1 MSTIGNKIT
10 SGLEKIGVVRQFKE
24 PPVKTVTDPADTYD
38 TFKGV
43 NLGIIKAGKFQ
54 DADAKES
61 VEKILDKT
69 GAAQLKKAVEQT
81 GQFKKVE
88 VDPNADKK
96 TKTAESE
103 SFKGVV
109 FFNRW
114 KMGTFRT
121 QKKTEVSTQFNVHA
135 KIPIAG
141 GEADMNSKMSQVQP
155 TTMES
160 RTWFSMFQR

>member
-10 SGLEKIGVVRQFKE
+10 TGLEKIGVVRQFKE
-24 PPVKTVTDPADTYD
+24 PPVKTTGDPSDTYD

-69 GAAQLKKAVEQT
+69 GAAQLKKLVEQT
-81 GQFKKVE
+81 GKFKKVE
-88 VDPNADKK
+88 VDPNAEKI
-96 TKTAESE
+96 TKTTGSE

-114 KMGTFRT
+114 KMGLFSTG
-121 QKKTEVSTQFNVHA
+121 KKTDTKTQYNVHA

-141 GEADMNSKMSQVQP
+141 GEADMNSKMSQTQP
-155 TTMES
+155 TKMES
-160 RTWFSMFQR
+160 RTWFSMFGR